1 MAIIYLLSWWYGQG
15 WLQAFAQIK
24 HRIDFIFDELS
35 LKVLLRTLFEPWKQI
50 TSYAPSDATFGDK
63 FRIWF
68 DNLFARLIGFVI
80 RTIMIGLAMLS
91 AFIIF
96 IIGILIAAVWPFIPL
111 LPLVLIYMGF
121 SQ

>member
-50 TSYAPSDATFGDK
+50 TSYAPSDATVGDK

-68 DNLFARLIGFVI
+68 DNLFARVIGFVI
-80 RTIMIGLAMLS
+80 RTLTIGLAMFAALIVLILG
-91 AFIIF
+91 II
-96 IIGILIAAVWPFIPL
+96 IAIVWPLIPFLPFI
-111 LPLVLIYMGF
+111 LIYMSI